1 MALARLTERR
11 PALVAGGLGTSAERW
26 WLWPAALWLVS
37 RLISTA
43 FLAAFAGRQEQSSWT
58 PAGPDLLDY
67 STMWDAH
74 WYFIVSVA
82 GYPSELPLDDEG
94 HVGENAWAFMP
105 VYPMVARVLTAV
117 GLPWEAAAV
126 LVSVA
131 ASLAFALVAYRLFAE
146 IAPGRERFALAIVLL
161 SPTAPVFQLGYAEPL
176 FLLLL
181 AGALLAWRLR
191 AWPWLWVLLP
201 VLSLTRPGGLAFAL
215 ALGLWF
221 LIRHG
226 RERAG
231 FPARERW
238 MLVGLGAW
246 SALWGFGWLL
256 ACTLVTGSTSAYLE
270 TELSWRSA
278 YIGRQE
284 LVPLTPWPIGL
295 EWWFGPWW
303 PLWLVGIVGAAV
315 ALLAGPWRRGVALEP
330 RLWTIAYLLY
340 LAAVWFPQSSTWRLL
355 MPIFPAAVLVAAVR
369 PTWARALLLGACI
382 VLQPVWIWFCWH
394 VNGADWTVP

>member
-1 MALARLTERR
+1 VALARLTERR
-11 PALVAGGLGTSAERW
+11 AGLLPDSAERW

-58 PAGPDLLDY
+58 PAGPGLLDY

-105 VYPMVARVLTAV
+105 VYPLVARLLTAV
-117 GLPWEAAAV
+117 GLPWEAASV

-131 ASLAFALVAYRLFAE
+131 ASLGFALVAYRLFAD
-146 IAPGRERFALAIVLL
+146 IAPGRERFALALVLL
-161 SPTAPVFQLGYAEPL
+161 SPTAPVFQLGYAESL

-181 AGALLAWRLR
+181 AGALLAWRTR

-221 LIRHG
+221 LIRLS
-226 RERAG
+226 RDRAAFPVEER
-231 FPARERW
+231 R

-246 SALWGFGWLL
+246 SALWGFGWLI
-256 ACTLVTGSTSAYLE
+256 ASTLVTGSATAYVE

-303 PLWLVGIVGAAV
+303 PLWLLGIVAAAV
-315 ALLAGPWRRGVALEP
+315 VLLAGPWRRGVALEP

-355 MPIFPAAVLVAAVR
+355 MPIFPAAAIVAALR
-369 PTWARALLLGACI
+369 PTWARAVLLAACI
-382 VLQPVWIWFCWH
+382 VLQPVWIWFCWQ

>member
-1 MALARLTERR
+1 VALAGLTERR
-11 PALVAGGLGTSAERW
+11 PALAAIAAAGAERW
-26 WLWPAALWLVS
+26 WVWPAALWLVS

-74 WYFIVSVA
+74 WYFIVSVS
-82 GYPSELPLDDEG
+82 GYPSELPITDDG

-105 VYPMVARVLTAV
+105 VYPMVARLLTAV
-117 GLPWEAAAV
+117 GLPWEVASV
-126 LVSVA
+126 LLSVA

-161 SPTAPVFQLGYAEPL
+161 SPTAPVFQLGYAESL

-191 AWPWLWVLLP
+191 AWSWLWVLLP
-201 VLSLTRPGGLAFAL
+201 VLALTRPGGLAFAL

-221 LIRHG
+221 LIRLSTD
-226 RERAG
+226 RAAFPMAERRMVA
-231 FPARERW
+231 
-238 MLVGLGAW
+238 GLGAW
-246 SALWGFGWLL
+246 SALWGFGWLI
-256 ACTLVTGSTSAYLE
+256 ACTLVTGSATAYVE

-284 LVPLTPWPIGL
+284 LVPLTTWPIGL
-295 EWWFGPWW
+295 EWWFGAWW
-303 PLWLVGIVGAAV
+303 PLWLVAIVGAAV
-315 ALLAGPWRRGVALEP
+315 ALLAGPWRRGVALEA

-355 MPIFPAAVLVAAVR
+355 MPIFPAAAMLAALR
-369 PTWARALLLGACI
+369 PGWARALLLGACI

>member
-1 MALARLTERR
+1 MALAGLTERR
-11 PALVAGGLGTSAERW
+11 PALGAGGPGAQAERW

-37 RLISTA
+37 RLVSTA

-82 GYPSELPLDDEG
+82 GYPSELPIDDEG

-105 VYPMVARVLTAV
+105 VYPMLARLLTAV
-117 GLPWEAAAV
+117 GLPWEVAAV
-126 LVSVA
+126 LVSVV
-131 ASLAFALVAYRLFAE
+131 ASLAFALVAYRLFAD

-161 SPTAPVFQLGYAEPL
+161 SPTAPVFQLGYAESL

-181 AGALLAWRLR
+181 ASALLAWRLR
-191 AWPWLWVLLP
+191 AWHWLWVLLP

-221 LIRHG
+221 LIRLSRDRASFPS
-226 RERAG
+226 RER
-231 FPARERW
+231 R

-246 SALWGFGWLL
+246 SALWGFGWLI

-270 TELSWRSA
+270 TELSWRSS

-295 EWWFGPWW
+295 EWWFGAWW
-303 PLWLVGIVGAAV
+303 PLWLVGIVAAAV
-315 ALLAGPWRRGVALEP
+315 ALLAGPWRTGVALEP

-355 MPIFPAAVLVAAVR
+355 MPIFPAAVLLAAVR
-369 PTWARALLLGACI
+369 PTWARALLLGACV

-394 VNGADWTVP
+394 VDGADWTVP

>member
-11 PALVAGGLGTSAERW
+11 AGLLPDSAERW

-58 PAGPDLLDY
+58 PAGPGLLDY

-105 VYPMVARVLTAV
+105 VYPLVARLLTAV
-117 GLPWEAAAV
+117 GLPWEAASV

-131 ASLAFALVAYRLFAE
+131 ASLGFALVAYRLFAD
-146 IAPGRERFALAIVLL
+146 IAPGRERFALALVLL
-161 SPTAPVFQLGYAEPL
+161 SPTAPVFQLGYAESL

-181 AGALLAWRLR
+181 AGALLAWRTR

-221 LIRHG
+221 LIRLS
-226 RERAG
+226 RDRAAFPVEER
-231 FPARERW
+231 R

-246 SALWGFGWLL
+246 SALWGFGWLI
-256 ACTLVTGSTSAYLE
+256 ASTLVTGSATAYVE

-303 PLWLVGIVGAAV
+303 PLWLLGIVAAAV
-315 ALLAGPWRRGVALEP
+315 VLLAGPWRRGVALEP

-355 MPIFPAAVLVAAVR
+355 MPIFPAAAIVAALR
-369 PTWARALLLGACI
+369 PTWARAVLLAACI
-382 VLQPVWIWFCWH
+382 VLQPVWIWFCWQ

>member
-1 MALARLTERR
+1 MALAGLTERR
-11 PALVAGGLGTSAERW
+11 SGLVAGGAERW

-58 PAGPDLLDY
+58 PAGPGLLDY

-105 VYPMVARVLTAV
+105 VYPMVARILTAA
-117 GLPWEAAAV
+117 GLPWEAASV

-131 ASLAFALVAYRLFAE
+131 ASLAFALVAYRLFAD

-161 SPTAPVFQLGYAEPL
+161 SPTAPVFQLGYAESL

-181 AGALLAWRLR
+181 AGALLAWRRR

-221 LIRHG
+221 LIRLS
-226 RERAG
+226 RDRAAFATEER
-231 FPARERW
+231 R

-246 SALWGFGWLL
+246 SSLWGFGWLI
-256 ACTLVTGSTSAYLE
+256 ACTLVTGSASAYVE

-303 PLWLVGIVGAAV
+303 PLWLVGIVAAAV

-355 MPIFPAAVLVAAVR
+355 MPIFPAAVIVAALR
-369 PTWARALLLGACI
+369 PTWARAVLLAACI
-382 VLQPVWIWFCWH
+382 ALQPVWIWFCWH

>member
-1 MALARLTERR
+1 MALAGLTERR
-11 PALVAGGLGTSAERW
+11 TALLAGGAERW
-26 WLWPAALWLVS
+26 WLWPTALWLVS
-37 RLISTA
+37 RLVSTA

-58 PAGPDLLDY
+58 PAGPGLLDY

-82 GYPSELPLDDEG
+82 GYPSELPVTDDG

-117 GLPWEAAAV
+117 GLPWEVASV

-131 ASLAFALVAYRLFAE
+131 ASLAFALVAYRLFAD
-146 IAPGRERFALAIVLL
+146 IAPGRERFALALVLL

-221 LIRHG
+221 VIRLS
-226 RERAG
+226 RDRAAFPVAERRMVVA
-231 FPARERW
+231 
-238 MLVGLGAW
+238 LGAW
-246 SALWGFGWLL
+246 SALWGFGWLI
-256 ACTLVTGSTSAYLE
+256 ACTLVTGSATAYVE

-315 ALLAGPWRRGVALEP
+315 LLLAGPWRRGVALEP

-355 MPIFPAAVLVAAVR
+355 MPIFPAAVLVAALR
-369 PTWARALLLGACI
+369 PTWARALLLAACI

>member
-1 MALARLTERR
+1 MALARLTERS
-11 PALVAGGLGTSAERW
+11 AGLLPSGAERW
-26 WLWPAALWLVS
+26 WLWPTALWLVS

-43 FLAAFAGRQEQSSWT
+43 FLVAFAGRQEQSSWT
-58 PAGPDLLDY
+58 PAGPGLLDY

-74 WYFIVSVA
+74 WYFIVAVA
-82 GYPSELPLDDEG
+82 GYPSELPLDDDG

-105 VYPMVARVLTAV
+105 VYPMVARLLMAV
-117 GLPWEAAAV
+117 GLPWEAASV

-131 ASLAFALVAYRLFAE
+131 ASLAFALVAYRLFAD
-146 IAPGRERFALAIVLL
+146 IAPGRERFALALVLL
-161 SPTAPVFQLGYAEPL
+161 SPTAPVLQLGYAESL

-181 AGALLAWRLR
+181 AGALLAWRKR
-191 AWPWLWVLLP
+191 AWPWLWGLLP

-221 LIRHG
+221 LIRLS
-226 RERAG
+226 RDRAA
-231 FPARERW
+231 FPAAERR

-246 SALWGFGWLL
+246 SALWGFGWLI
-256 ACTLVTGSTSAYLE
+256 ACTLVTGSTTAYVE

-303 PLWLVGIVGAAV
+303 PLWLIGIVAAAV

-355 MPIFPAAVLVAAVR
+355 MPIFPAAAMVAALR
-369 PTWARALLLGACI
+369 PTWARAALLAACI
-382 VLQPVWIWFCWH
+382 ALQPVWIWFCWH